1 MLAGVNCLAGDLIL
15 GLFKRSSDFSGRR
28 ICEETTKNN
37 NKKMA
42 YEVTMVYHLH
52 MPCILWE
59 HLPNIPN
66 ECPKREVQDYLV
78 HLFFVF
84 DSTVIG

>member
-1 MLAGVNCLAGDLIL
+1 
-15 GLFKRSSDFSGRR
+15 
-28 ICEETTKNN
+28 
-37 NKKMA
+37 MA
-42 YEVTMVYHLH
+42 YEVIILFHLH

>member
-1 MLAGVNCLAGDLIL
+1 MPKDT
-15 GLFKRSSDFSGRR
+15 KSSGYNKAPA
-28 ICEETTKNN
+28 CESRGFGH
-37 NKKMA
+37 KK
-42 YEVTMVYHLH
+42 EGENFDT
-52 MPCILWE
+52 PSCILWE

-66 ECPKREVQDYLV
+66 ESPKREVQDYLV

>member
-1 MLAGVNCLAGDLIL
+1 MTQFNLQP
-15 GLFKRSSDFSGRR
+15 R
-28 ICEETTKNN
+28 
-37 NKKMA
+37 
-42 YEVTMVYHLH
+42 
-52 MPCILWE
+52 E

>member
-1 MLAGVNCLAGDLIL
+1 MYLGVDVLITL
-15 GLFKRSSDFSGRR
+15 LQN
-28 ICEETTKNN
+28 I
-37 NKKMA
+37 MA
-42 YEVTMVYHLH
+42 YEVIILYHLH

-66 ECPKREVQDYLV
+66 ESPKREVQDYLV

>member
-1 MLAGVNCLAGDLIL
+1 
-15 GLFKRSSDFSGRR
+15 
-28 ICEETTKNN
+28 
-37 NKKMA
+37 MA
-42 YEVTMVYHLH
+42 YEVIILYHLH
-52 MPCILWE
+52 MPCVLWE

-66 ECPKREVQDYLV
+66 ESPKREVQDYLV

>member
-1 MLAGVNCLAGDLIL
+1 
-15 GLFKRSSDFSGRR
+15 
-28 ICEETTKNN
+28 
-37 NKKMA
+37 MA
-42 YEVTMVYHLH
+42 YEVIILYHLH

-66 ECPKREVQDYLV
+66 ECPQKEKYRNIWYIS
-78 HLFFVF
+78 FFVF

>member
-1 MLAGVNCLAGDLIL
+1 MTI
-15 GLFKRSSDFSGRR
+15 
-28 ICEETTKNN
+28 I
-37 NKKMA
+37 MA
-42 YEVTMVYHLH
+42 YEVIILYHLH

-66 ECPKREVQDYLV
+66 ESPKREVQDYLV

>member
-1 MLAGVNCLAGDLIL
+1 MYLGVDVLITL
-15 GLFKRSSDFSGRR
+15 LQN
-28 ICEETTKNN
+28 I
-37 NKKMA
+37 MA
-42 YEVTMVYHLH
+42 YEVIILYHLH